1 MVAIFGECH
10 SFLFPPICI
19 VNMYVCRESK
29 HWSESETTT
38 AHWTLFFI
46 FFIFFLA
53 VWYMPFI
60 CFLFEEI
67 CLAYA

>member
-38 AHWTLFFI
+38 AHWTVFFIFLFFFGSMVHVFHLFFI
-46 FFIFFLA
+46 
-53 VWYMPFI
+53 
-60 CFLFEEI
+60 
-67 CLAYA
+67 